1 VRVLLAIAIL
11 AGVVAANACGEE
23 SPPPTLPAGSEAGQV
38 MGHMHGLGVNPADD
52 ALVIATHTGL
62 FRAAPDAQTAQ
73 RIGESRQD
81 TMGFTVVGADEFLGS
96 GHPDARED
104 LPPLLGLIR
113 SADGGQT
120 WDPVS
125 LLGQVD
131 FHVLRAQGQRI
142 YGVDAQT
149 GVLFVSADSGR
160 TWRREQ
166 PPGALLDL
174 AIDPDDPERI
184 VAAGERGLIVSKDA
198 GKSWRPISNRI
209 VGFLAWTDALTVVDA
224 VGSVFQS
231 SSDLA
236 EFRPV
241 GRVRGEPAAL
251 ASSGGELLLALH
263 DNSVLTSSDGGR
275 NWSTRLAPSRP

>member
-1 VRVLLAIAIL
+1 
-11 AGVVAANACGEE
+11 
-23 SPPPTLPAGSEAGQV
+23 
-38 MGHMHGLGVNPADD
+38 
-52 ALVIATHTGL
+52 
-62 FRAAPDAQTAQ
+62 
-73 RIGESRQD
+73 
-81 TMGFTVVGADEFLGS
+81 
-96 GHPDARED
+96 
-104 LPPLLGLIR
+104 
-113 SADGGQT
+113 
-120 WDPVS
+120 
-125 LLGQVD
+125 VD

-142 YGVDAQT
+142 YGVDSQT

-184 VAAGERGLIVSKDA
+184 VAAGERGLIVSRDG

-241 GRVRGEPAAL
+241 GRVQGEPAAL
-251 ASSGGELLLALH
+251 ASSGAELLLALH
-263 DNSVLTSSDGGR
+263 DNSVRTSSDGGR